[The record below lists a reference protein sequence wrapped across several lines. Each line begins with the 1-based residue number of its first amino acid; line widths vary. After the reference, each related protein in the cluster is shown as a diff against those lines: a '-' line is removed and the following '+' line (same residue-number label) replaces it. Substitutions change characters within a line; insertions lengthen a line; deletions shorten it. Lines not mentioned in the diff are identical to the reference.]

1 MTISWCLK
9 PPDFMEVCH
18 IAGDKGSSSQAP
30 QTPTS
35 QPSCKSTTGH
45 VILLPE
51 ASSPTVPAQ
60 SFVCGNTHIRAACRM
75 QATAQRLGPRH
86 HCSKHPSVA
95 DEGIS
100 PLPVS

>member
-9 PPDFMEVCH
+9 PPNFMEVCH

-35 QPSCKSTTGH
+35 QPSCKSSTGL

-75 QATAQRLGPRH
+75 QASAQRLGPRH
-86 HCSKHPSVA
+86 HCSKHSSVA
-95 DEGIS
+95 DKGIS